1 MVNADNIFGIFSEND
16 DLDGTSTSSTYID
29 FKETPL
35 YWVGMFK
42 KIILNHN
49 NYNKKVIEF
58 FKKADKELDLD
69 DVKEAGESIV
79 YNRAWSYISNVD
91 INDILHVKSIEKY
104 TDEYLDVALKLSIHY
119 FEQQE
124 EYENCAFLKTILDK
138 VEEIQK

>member
-1 MVNADNIFGIFSEND
+1 
-16 DLDGTSTSSTYID
+16 
-29 FKETPL
+29 
-35 YWVGMFK
+35 MFK

-124 EYENCAFLKTILDK
+124 EYENCAFLKIILDK